1 MINFFDI
8 PSPCYVLEEEK
19 FKKNLEILNLVSENS
34 GAKIL
39 LALKGYAFW
48 RSFEIAKEYL
58 SGCCASGIY
67 EALLAYE
74 EFGGRGLKKDICVF
88 SPAYKETEI
97 DKLLSIVTHIIF
109 NSFGQWQKYKDKIK
123 SKNKQLQAIGLSEIT
138 IGLRVNP
145 LYSEVSPLIYNTCVP
160 GSRLGITPTEF
171 QKGVQ
176 RFGLE
181 EISGLHFHTHCEQ
194 NSDALARTLTH
205 FIKYFGNFI
214 PQMKWI
220 NFGGGHHITRTDYD
234 VKNLIEIIKN
244 FKANYFDKE
253 IFLEPGEAVGWQ
265 SGFLI
270 GEVIDIVQNEIAIA
284 ILDVSASAH
293 MPDCL
298 EMPYR
303 PNVKKVSRNKNNN
316 EETIEIDKGEGV
328 GKYTYRFGGPTCLAG
343 DVIGDYSFET
353 PLNIKD
359 RIIFEDMMHY
369 TIVKNN
375 IFNGVPLPAF
385 GKISEK
391 KSDKTNNFTLLK
403 TFGYADYKNRN

>member
-1 MINFFDI
+1 MTNFFNI

-19 FKKNLEILNLVSENS
+19 LRKNLEILKSVSENS
-34 GAKIL
+34 EVKIL

-48 RSFEIAKEYL
+48 RSFEMIREYL

-74 EFGGRGLKKDICVF
+74 EFGGQGLNKDICVF
-88 SPAYKETEI
+88 SPAYKENEI
-97 DKLLSIVTHIIF
+97 DKLLSIATHIIF
-109 NSFGQWQKYKDKIK
+109 NSFGQWQKYLDKIK
-123 SKNKQLQAIGLSEIT
+123 SKNKQLQKLGLCEIT

-145 LYSEVSPLIYNTCVP
+145 LYSEVNPPIYNTCTP
-160 GSRLGITPTEF
+160 KSRLGITPIEF

-176 RFGLE
+176 EFGLE
-181 EISGLHFHTHCEQ
+181 GISGLHFHTHCEQ
-194 NSDALARTLTH
+194 NSDALDRTLTH
-205 FIKYFGNFI
+205 FIQHFGDFI

-220 NFGGGHHITRTDYD
+220 NFGGGHHITRADYD
-234 VKNLIEIIKN
+234 IKNLIRIVKN
-244 FKANYFDKE
+244 FKAKYPDKE

-270 GEVIDIVQNEIAIA
+270 GEVIDIVWNEINIA

-303 PNVKKVSRNKNNN
+303 PNVKKISKNKT
-316 EETIEIDKGEGV
+316 EEIIEADKGEGI
-328 GKYTYRFGGPTCLAG
+328 GKYAYRFGGATCLAG
-343 DVIGDYSFET
+343 DIIGEYSFET
-353 PLNIKD
+353 PLNIGD
-359 RIIFEDMMHY
+359 RVIFEDMMHY

-385 GKISEK
+385 GKIRENVL
-391 KSDKTNNFTLLK
+391 DKNNNFTLLK
-403 TFGYADYKNRN
+403 SFEYTDYKNRN